1 MSDSGKRGEI
11 EDVLTAIRRLLAQD
25 SDGLEMRLQGERAA
39 GERLM
44 LTPELRV
51 EHADGR
57 GSIEDALAVLEA
69 AVAARA
75 SAPEPIESRGFRDDL
90 HDVDE
95 APFISID
102 EPEPHTAEPIA
113 FRQTQA
119 RRFQLVRNSF
129 SHSDE
134 SEEQDEL
141 HAEAG
146 RPPVEVPPEP
156 DAPTELPPDT
166 PEEAPP
172 PDIPEDP
179 VEEPAEIPV
188 EEPVET
194 PPDAPD
200 ELPLDDPGV
209 EQMEFAPAVGR
220 IEAEEQVYLPEEV
233 RVGCGAENMPSAALP
248 DLEDDIGLFAD
259 EKPELN
265 DEHLRMLVAEI
276 LREELQGP
284 LGERMTRNVR
294 KLVRTEIR
302 RALAGREFE

>member
-25 SDGLEMRLQGERAA
+25 GEGLEMRLQGERAA

-51 EHADGR
+51 EHSDGR
-57 GSIEDALAVLEA
+57 ASIEDALAVLEA

-75 SAPEPIESRGFRDDL
+75 NAPETMESKIFRDDL

-113 FRQTQA
+113 FRQPQA

-129 SHSDE
+129 SHTDE
-134 SEEQDEL
+134 SEDQDEL

-156 DAPTELPPDT
+156 DAPTELPPDS

-172 PDIPEDP
+172 ADIPEDP

-194 PPDAPD
+194 PPDVPD
-200 ELPLDDPGV
+200 EIPLEDPGA
-209 EQMEFAPAVGR
+209 EQMEFSSAIGR
-220 IEAEEQVYLPEEV
+220 IEAEAQTYLPEEV
-233 RVGCGAENMPSAALP
+233 RLDQGSKDVPSAAPP
-248 DLEDDIGLFAD
+248 DLDDDIGLFAD
-259 EKPELN
+259 DRSVLD
-265 DEHLRMLVAEI
+265 DEHIRMLVAEV
-276 LREELQGP
+276 LREELQGS

-294 KLVRTEIR
+294 KLVRSEIR
-302 RALAGREFE
+302 KAFAEREFE